1 MDFFAIVGGTSQTV
15 YRLDIEQATQNRLE
29 TQFFQHATKI
39 TNPNLVAIP
48 FTRENFSPDETE
60 VLEIQPF
67 DLPAYIFD
75 TINNAVGAP
84 TISSNSQLI
93 SDIYCVFGYD
103 ITQDK
108 IIFQVI
114 PKSQR
119 LSNKTFNI
127 ILGQTG
133 FTELSAPGLI
143 ISESC
148 HAVYENSCLK
158 FKSLFWLK
166 QIFDITSYYRV
177 ATEADVDSFAQTPS
191 IKVDNL
197 TNLKKN
203 SGQWARTRIA
213 YILDSGVLT
222 NFPVTSLVQKA
233 ASFNLTLQTVNEAG
247 VDKILIPDSPKDLRN
262 ILKFLE
268 EEYYEGPI
276 TGVAYE
282 TNNKR
287 LKS

>member
-15 YRLDIEQATQNRLE
+15 YRLDIERETQNKLE
-29 TQFFQHATKI
+29 TQFFQSSAKI
-39 TNPNLVAIP
+39 TDPNLEVIP
-48 FTRENFSPDETE
+48 FARENFSPDETE

-67 DLPAYIFD
+67 DLPSYIFD
-75 TINNAVGAP
+75 TISNPVGAP
-84 TISSNSQLI
+84 TLSSGSTLI

-103 ITQDK
+103 AAQYK

-114 PKSQR
+114 SKSQR
-119 LSNKTFNI
+119 LSNKTFNL
-127 ILGQTG
+127 ILGKEG
-133 FTELSAPGLI
+133 FTELSDPGLI
-143 ISESC
+143 ISDNC

-177 ATEADVDSFAQTPS
+177 ATEADVDSFAQTPT
-191 IKVDNL
+191 IKIDNL
-197 TNLKKN
+197 ANLKKN

-222 NFPVTSLVQKA
+222 NFPVASLVQKA

-287 LKS
+287 PKT

>member
-15 YRLDIEQATQNRLE
+15 YRLDIEQATQNKLE
-29 TQFFQHATKI
+29 TQFFQYSTKI
-39 TNPNLVAIP
+39 TDPNLVSIP
-48 FTRENFSPDETE
+48 FVRENFTPDDTE

-75 TINNAVGAP
+75 TISNPVGAP
-84 TISSNSQLI
+84 TLSSSSKLI
-93 SDIYCVFGYD
+93 SDVYCVFGYD
-103 ITQDK
+103 AANYK

-114 PKSQR
+114 SKSQR

-127 ILGQTG
+127 IFGQNG
-133 FTELSAPGLI
+133 FTELSTPGLI
-143 ISESC
+143 ISENC

-158 FKSLFWLK
+158 FKNLFWLK

-177 ATEADVDSFAQTPS
+177 ATEADVDSFSQIPS
-191 IKVDNL
+191 IKIDNL
-197 TNLKKN
+197 ANLKKN

-222 NFPVTSLVQKA
+222 NFSVSSLVQKA
-233 ASFNLTLQTVNEAG
+233 ASLKLTLQTVNDAG

-287 LKS
+287 PKA